1 MNRLSVAPDFQT
13 LIETVESL
21 PLDEQDM
28 LIEIIR
34 SRVIQQRRADLAA
47 EIAKARDDFRR
58 GDVRRGTAADAMAEL
73 AH

>member
-1 MNRLSVAPDFQT
+1 MNRLSVARDFQT

-28 LIEIIR
+28 LIKIIR
-34 SRVIQQRRADLAA
+34 GRVIQQRRANLAA

-58 GDVRRGTAADAMAEL
+58 GDVRRGTAADVMAEL

>member
-34 SRVIQQRRADLAA
+34 SRVTQQRRDDLAA

-58 GDVRRGTAADAMAEL
+58 GDVRRGTAADVMAEL

>member
-34 SRVIQQRRADLAA
+34 SRVIQQRRANLAA

-58 GDVRRGTAADAMAEL
+58 GDVRRGTAADVMAEL

>member
-1 MNRLSVAPDFQT
+1 MNSLSVAPDFQT

-28 LIEIIR
+28 LIKIIR
-34 SRVIQQRRADLAA
+34 SRVIQQRRANLAA
-47 EIAKARDDFRR
+47 EIATARDDFRR
-58 GDVRRGTAADAMAEL
+58 GDVRRGTAADVMAEL

>member
-28 LIEIIR
+28 LIKIIR
-34 SRVIQQRRADLAA
+34 GRVIQQRRANLAA

-58 GDVRRGTAADAMAEL
+58 GDVRRGTAADVMAEL

>member
-58 GDVRRGTAADAMAEL
+58 GDVRRGTAADVMAEL

>member
-1 MNRLSVAPDFQT
+1 MNRLSVARDFQT

-34 SRVIQQRRADLAA
+34 SRVTQQRRDDLAA

-58 GDVRRGTAADAMAEL
+58 GDVRRGTAADVMAEL